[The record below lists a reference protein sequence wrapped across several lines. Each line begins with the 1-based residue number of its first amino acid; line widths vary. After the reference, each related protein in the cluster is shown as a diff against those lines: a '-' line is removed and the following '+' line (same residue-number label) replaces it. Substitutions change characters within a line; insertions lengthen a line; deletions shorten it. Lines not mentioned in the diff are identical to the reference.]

1 VPRRV
6 SSRRAKR
13 RAAWPLVASRVFRNS
28 LRIVLIEALVRWR
41 RELRVFMP
49 ALASMTLLLL
59 LGGAVGLLS
68 FAGVSLLGTQTRA
81 AAVLHVYLQDGTQN
95 DVAGLISQLQ
105 ADPRIQ
111 SVKYVSKEEAL
122 AQAQAH
128 PGLDQ
133 IVSATDS
140 NPFPPS
146 LEITVFQISDMGGV
160 DAKVRQ
166 DPHVDAQMPTSY
178 DGDTYRR
185 LGQLVTGIEVV
196 GGAVLAFLAVVACA
210 ITATTIRGVAVARR
224 EEMRVM
230 WLVGTPS
237 WMVRGPFVVQ
247 GAATGIVAGTL
258 AGIFILGLCAAAIT
272 TAKQVF
278 IQWLPGVSVEVSL
291 LAALVIAAT
300 GAGLGA
306 VSALVEVR
314 RS

>member
-1 VPRRV
+1 MPPRLKSRRTKRRV
-6 SSRRAKR
+6 APPR
-13 RAAWPLVASRVFRNS
+13 VAFRVVTNTVG
-28 LRIVLIEALVRWR
+28 IVFIEALVRWR

-59 LGGAVGLLS
+59 LGGTIGLLS
-68 FAGVSLLGTQTRA
+68 FAGLSLLGSQTRA
-81 AAVLHVYLQDGTQN
+81 AAVLHVYLQDGTQD
-95 DVAGLISQLQ
+95 DVAALIAQLQ
-105 ADPRIQ
+105 SDPRIQ

-146 LEITVFQISDMGGV
+146 LEISVVNISDMAAI
-160 DAKVRQ
+160 DAHVRQ
-166 DPHVDAQMPTSY
+166 DPHVDAQMPTSF

-196 GGAVLAFLAVVACA
+196 GGAILAFLGVVACA
-210 ITATTIRGVAVARR
+210 ITATTIRGVAVTRR
-224 EEMRVM
+224 DEMRVM

-258 AGIFILGLCAAAIT
+258 AAIFILGLCAAAIT
-272 TAKQVF
+272 TAKQAF

-291 LAALVIAAT
+291 AAALLIAGT

>member
-1 VPRRV
+1 VKSRRSKRRV
-6 SSRRAKR
+6 
-13 RAAWPLVASRVFRNS
+13 AWPLVVSRVLRNS
-28 LRIVLIEALVRWR
+28 FRIVLIEALVRWK

-59 LGGAVGLLS
+59 LGGTVGLLS
-68 FAGVSLLGTQTRA
+68 FTGVSLLGAQTQA
-81 AAVLHVYLQDGTQN
+81 AAVLHVYLQDGTES
-95 DVAGLISQLQ
+95 DVGSLITQLQ

-111 SVKYVSKEEAL
+111 SVRYISKDAAL

-133 IVSATDS
+133 IVTATDV

-146 LEITVFQISDMGGV
+146 LEITVLRISDMGAV
-160 DAKVRQ
+160 DAQVRQ
-166 DPHVDAQMPTSY
+166 DPHVDAQLPTSY

-196 GGAVLAFLAVVACA
+196 GGAILLFLAVVAFA

-230 WLVGTPS
+230 WLVGTPN

-258 AGIFILGLCAAAIT
+258 AAIFVLGLCAAATT
-272 TAKQVF
+272 TAKQSF
-278 IQWLPGVSVEVSL
+278 IQWLPGVSIEVSL
-291 LAALVIAAT
+291 LAALLIAGT

>member
-1 VPRRV
+1 MPGRVKPRRG
-6 SSRRAKR
+6 KR
-13 RAAWPLVASRVFRNS
+13 RAAWPLVASRVLRNS
-28 LRIVLIEALVRWR
+28 LRIVLFEALVRWR

-59 LGGAVGLLS
+59 LAGTVGLLS

-81 AAVLHVYLQDGTQN
+81 AAVLHVYLQDGTQD

-133 IVSATDS
+133 IVSATDG

-146 LEITVFQISDMGGV
+146 LEITVFQISDMGAV
-160 DAKVRQ
+160 DARVRQ

-185 LGQLVTGIEVV
+185 LGQLVTGIELV
-196 GGAVLAFLAVVACA
+196 GGAVLAFLAVVASA

-272 TAKQVF
+272 TAKQTF

-291 LAALVIAAT
+291 LAALVIAGT

-314 RS
+314 RA

>member
-1 VPRRV
+1 MR
-6 SSRRAKR
+6 SRRAKR
-13 RAAWPLVASRVFRNS
+13 RVAWPLVASRVLRNS
-28 LRIVLIEALVRWR
+28 LRIVLLEALVRWG

-59 LGGAVGLLS
+59 LGGTVGLLS
-68 FAGVSLLGTQTRA
+68 FAGVSLLGAQTRA
-81 AAVLHVYLQDGTQN
+81 AAVLHVYLQDGTQD
-95 DVAGLISQLQ
+95 DVATLIAQLQ
-105 ADPRIQ
+105 GDPRIR

-133 IVSATDS
+133 IVTATDS

-146 LEITVFQISDMGGV
+146 LEITVVRISDMGAV
-160 DAKVRQ
+160 DAQVRQ
-166 DPHVDAQMPTSY
+166 DSHVDSQLPTSY

-230 WLVGTPS
+230 WLVGTPN

-258 AGIFILGLCAAAIT
+258 AAIFILGLCAAAIT
-272 TAKQVF
+272 TAKQAF

-291 LAALVIAAT
+291 LTALVIAGT

>member
-1 VPRRV
+1 
-6 SSRRAKR
+6 
-13 RAAWPLVASRVFRNS
+13 
-28 LRIVLIEALVRWR
+28 VLIDALVRWR

-59 LGGAVGLLS
+59 LGGTIGLLS
-68 FAGVSLLGTQTRA
+68 FAGVSLLGAQTRA
-81 AAVLHVYLQDGTQN
+81 AAVLHVYLHDGTQD
-95 DVAGLISQLQ
+95 DVASLIAQLQ

-111 SVKYVSKEEAL
+111 VVKYVSKEEAL

-133 IVSATDS
+133 IVTATDS

-146 LEITVFQISDMGGV
+146 LEITVARISDMGAV
-160 DAKVRQ
+160 DAQVRQ
-166 DPHVDAQMPTSY
+166 DPHVDTQLPTSY

-185 LGQLVTGIEVV
+185 LGQLVTGIELV
-196 GGAVLAFLAVVACA
+196 GGAVLVFLAVVACA

-230 WLVGTPS
+230 WLVGTPN

-258 AGIFILGLCAAAIT
+258 AAIFILGLCAAAIT
-272 TAKQVF
+272 TAKQAF
-278 IQWLPGVSVEVSL
+278 IQWLPGVSIEISL
-291 LAALVIAAT
+291 LTALVIAGT

>member
-1 VPRRV
+1 VKSRRSKRRV
-6 SSRRAKR
+6 
-13 RAAWPLVASRVFRNS
+13 AWPLVVSRVLRNS
-28 LRIVLIEALVRWR
+28 FRIVLIEALVRWK

-59 LGGAVGLLS
+59 LGGTVGLLS
-68 FAGVSLLGTQTRA
+68 FTGVSLLGAQTQA
-81 AAVLHVYLQDGTQN
+81 AAVLHVYLQDGTES
-95 DVAGLISQLQ
+95 DVGSLIAQLQ

-111 SVKYVSKEEAL
+111 SVKYISKDAAL

-133 IVSATDS
+133 IVTATDV

-146 LEITVFQISDMGGV
+146 LEITVLRISDMGAV
-160 DAKVRQ
+160 DAQVRQ
-166 DPHVDAQMPTSY
+166 DPHVDAQLPTSY

-185 LGQLVTGIEVV
+185 LSQLVTGIEVV
-196 GGAVLAFLAVVACA
+196 GGAILLFLAIVAFA

-230 WLVGTPS
+230 WLVGTPN

-258 AGIFILGLCAAAIT
+258 AAIFVLGLCAAATT
-272 TAKQVF
+272 TARQSF
-278 IQWLPGVSVEVSL
+278 IQWLPGVSIEVSL
-291 LAALVIAAT
+291 LAALLIAGT

>member
-6 SSRRAKR
+6 TSRRPKR
-13 RAAWPLVASRVFRNS
+13 RVAWPLVAWRVLRNS
-28 LRIVLIEALVRWR
+28 LRIVLVEPLVRWT

-59 LGGAVGLLS
+59 LGGTVGLLS
-68 FAGVSLLGTQTRA
+68 FTGVSLLGAQTRA
-81 AAVLHVYLQDGTQN
+81 AAVLHVYLQDGTQD
-95 DVAGLISQLQ
+95 DVAALIAQLQ
-105 ADPRIQ
+105 GDPRIQ
-111 SVKYVSKEEAL
+111 SVKYLSKEEAL

-146 LEITVFQISDMGGV
+146 LEITVIHISDMGAV
-160 DAKVRQ
+160 DAQVRQ
-166 DPHVDAQMPTSY
+166 DPHVDSQMPTSY

-185 LGQLVTGIEVV
+185 LSQLVTGIEVV
-196 GGAVLAFLAVVACA
+196 GSAVLALLAVVACA

-230 WLVGTPS
+230 WLVGTPN

-247 GAATGIVAGTL
+247 GAATGVVAGGL
-258 AGIFILGLCAAAIT
+258 AAIFILGLCAAAIT
-272 TAKQVF
+272 TAQQAF
-278 IQWLPGVSVEVSL
+278 IQWLPGVTIEVSL
-291 LAALVIAAT
+291 LTALLIAGT